1 MDGVVPQCAP
11 QDRARR
17 DHDRESHDGRTDPL
31 SSFAPGSSAEQ
42 PVEGRFRRIEPI
54 DAALK
59 VTLLEVHV
67 GSS

>member
-1 MDGVVPQCAP
+1 MDGVLRQRAP
-11 QDRARR
+11 EDRARR
-17 DHDRESHDGRTDPL
+17 DHDRESHDGRPDPPA
-31 SSFAPGSSAEQ
+31 SFAPGSSAEQ
-42 PVEGRFRRIEPI
+42 PVEGRFRDLEPL